1 MKNKLFLCSL
11 LIGSASV
18 AHAQAPSFGLKAGA
32 SLTNVTGDGVGS
44 GTKNLFGFHGGLVAN
59 FAFSDAFSI
68 QPEVLYSMKG
78 VKTESIA
85 LGSSATLTYTSRLH
99 YIDVPVLA
107 RVNAGGLFF
116 ELGPQVG
123 FLVAAKQKQ
132 ELSGGTASG
141 TYNQDIK
148 DRVRTVDFGYAAG
161 LGYQLSN
168 GPGIGLRYNGGF
180 IDTKNPSNS
189 SSVRNSAFQLY
200 VSYMFG
206 GK

>member
-1 MKNKLFLCSL
+1 MKKILLLSL
-11 LIGSASV
+11 LTGSVSLV
-18 AHAQAPSFGLKAGA
+18 QAQTTSFGIKAGA
-32 SLTNVTGDGVGS
+32 SLTNVTGDGLDN
-44 GTKNLFGFHGGLVAN
+44 TKNLFGFHGGLVAN
-59 FAFSDAFSI
+59 FALNDAFSI

-78 VKTESIA
+78 TKTES
-85 LGSSATLTYTSRLH
+85 SSTGYSQKFTSRLH

-132 ELSGGTASG
+132 EISSGAASG

-180 IDTKNPSNS
+180 IDTKNPSS
-189 SSVRNSAFQLY
+189 SSAVRNSAFQLY
-200 VSYMFG
+200 LSYMFG